1 MTTRRITV
9 LIAAMA
15 VYELTFICLMFVY
28 TGPPYV
34 PSPSTNDRKPYM
46 MYSFSIPSF
55 ICFVIIF
62 ISTIFLVIQLR
73 YYQNQAWLKSAA
85 STNSENTSR
94 SNRNS
99 KKEQRAARLV
109 ILICSMFLICFA
121 PNAAMFLATTLIF
134 PDLQVYDP
142 YLGLF
147 AQILFNFSVLFQTM
161 SSSLNLFVYYATSS
175 KYRAEFRRLIF
186 RRSAER

>member
-34 PSPSTNDRKPYM
+34 PSPSTNDRKRYM
-46 MYSFSIPSF
+46 MYSFFIPSF

-85 STNSENTSR
+85 STNSKNTRR
-94 SNRNS
+94 SNRNL
-99 KKEQRAARLV
+99 KKGAKGCPPCHTNLLH
-109 ILICSMFLICFA
+109 ILDMLRPKRCQLT
-121 PNAAMFLATTLIF
+121 TTLIF
-134 PDLQVYDP
+134 PDLQVYGP

-147 AQILFNFSVLFQTM
+147 AQILWNFSVLFQTV
-161 SSSLNLFVYYATSS
+161 SSSVNLFVYYATSS
-175 KYRAEFRRLIF
+175 KYCAEFRRLIF